1 LDIANIANMGIAPPS
16 NIGYCQY
23 YQYGY
28 CPHPIFDIA
37 NIANIA
43 NMDVAPIQYPRLT
56 DIRMTL
62 VAVKPSLSHFQ

>member
-1 LDIANIANMGIAPPS
+1 LDIANITNMGIA
-16 NIGYCQY
+16 
-23 YQYGY
+23 
-28 CPHPIFDIA
+28 PHPIFDIA

-56 DIRMTL
+56 DIRMPL